1 MEKGTLA
8 SGTAPAENIPQH
20 VEEKGIDGDDGD
32 EERLPF
38 RTRMYEAE
46 RFITFTDAVVAIA
59 MTLLILPLMDAATEL
74 GEDKD
79 ESISEFFSDNEDK
92 LISFAVSFFIVAH
105 LWLLGDQLTRYV
117 GSFTRLMTILNFLWM
132 FGIVCIPVGSS
143 LMAHSPDNNY
153 AVIVWVAPML
163 LTASASLLMCV
174 IMRKDKRTL
183 KGGKGPGVLLLIECG
198 VSVFFIVIALLLCWF
213 VPRLDVYVF
222 LIIFLVAPIKR
233 VIGHMYPSLA
243 HEEYV
248 K

>member
-8 SGTAPAENIPQH
+8 SGTAPAEDIPQH

-32 EERLPF
+32 EERLPS
-38 RTRMYEAE
+38 RMYEAE

-74 GEDKD
+74 GKDKD
-79 ESISEFFSDNEDK
+79 ESISEYFSDNEDK
-92 LISFAVSFFIVAH
+92 LISFAVSFFAVAH
-105 LWLLGDQLTRYV
+105 LWILGDQLTRYV

-143 LMAHSPDNNY
+143 LMAHSPDNNV
-153 AVIVWVAPML
+153 VIVWVAPML

-183 KGGKGPGVLLLIECG
+183 KGDKGPGVLLLIECG
-198 VSVFFIVIALLLCWF
+198 VSVFLFVIALLICLF
-213 VPRLDVYVF
+213 VPRLDLYVF
-222 LIIFLVAPIKR
+222 LIISLVVPIKR
-233 VIGHMYPSLA
+233 GIGHMYPSLT
-243 HEEYV
+243 HDEYV